1 MGHLVNELLNLKKRG
16 IIKNIGVS
24 LYEPA
29 ELEYLLL
36 NHNNDID
43 IVQIPFN
50 LLDSRWVEN
59 NLLRRTKEKKI
70 KIFARSVFLQGLIF
84 IENKNEMDKIDYSLK
99 SYISKINNIA
109 SNKKISIGQLAMDYV
124 KLFNEINGIL
134 VGCETINQLKE
145 NIFLFN
151 KKTSLD
157 KNFQKQINAI
167 TNNISTKIIDPREW

>member
-1 MGHLVNELLNLKKRG
+1 M
-16 IIKNIGVS
+16 
-24 LYEPA
+24 YEPA

>member
-1 MGHLVNELLNLKKRG
+1 
-16 IIKNIGVS
+16 